1 MQHRKSTTAA
11 VAVLLGLTLSACG
24 GDQSVEEACEIAN
37 ADAREATESLSS
49 ISPTEPE
56 ESAAALDELQAT
68 LSETADDLENEEVKT
83 EVQTLA
89 DQFAE
94 LSSSLTD
101 VAEAGDDPAA
111 LQEVSGRLSEL
122 GSEIME
128 QATTLNELCP
138 A

>member
-1 MQHRKSTTAA
+1 MHHRKSTTAA

-56 ESAAALDELQAT
+56 ESAAALDELEST
-68 LSETADDLENEEVKT
+68 LSETADGLDNEEVKT

-89 DQFAE
+89 DQFGE
-94 LSSSLTD
+94 LSSSLGE
-101 VAEAGDDPAA
+101 VAEAGDDPEA

-122 GSEIME
+122 GGEIME
-128 QATTLNELCP
+128 QANTLNELCP